1 VSFPSRQLKFLLSH
15 DHVDHRLWI
24 WQSADNVL
32 IQHADI
38 ARSDCPHGELGLVGK
53 PKFPHHNHV
62 QGSIQ
67 GGGDFE
73 GHGHAAAR
81 QAQDHNVLATQFRQT
96 PAELPAGVD
105 PVFKDAHGLWLSSRS
120 VGHRPSVV
128 CC

>member
-1 VSFPSRQLKFLLSH
+1 MGQDLLVE
-15 DHVDHRLWI
+15 DLGTAF
-24 WQSADNVL
+24 AD
-32 IQHADI
+32 
-38 ARSDCPHGELGLVGK
+38 RPHGELGLVGK

-67 GGGDFE
+67 GGGHFE

-81 QAQDHNVLATQFRQT
+81 QAQNHNVLATQFRQT
-96 PAELPAGVD
+96 PAELPPGVD
-105 PVFKDAHGLWLSSRS
+105 PVFKNAHGIWLSSRN